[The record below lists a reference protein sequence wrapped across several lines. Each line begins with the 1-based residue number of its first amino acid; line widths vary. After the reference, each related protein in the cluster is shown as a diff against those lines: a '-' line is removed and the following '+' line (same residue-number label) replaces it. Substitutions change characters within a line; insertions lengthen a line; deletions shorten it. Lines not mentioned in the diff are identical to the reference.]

1 MSYKLE
7 FESRVKKDF
16 ANIGRENSVIIMKVL
31 GEFASNFSCEYE
43 QELLKTTKIKALKGG
58 YAGLYRLRIRSFR
71 AIYNKKDNE
80 LIILVLRVVARKD
93 AYRE

>member
-16 ANIGRENSVIIMKVL
+16 ANIGRENSIIIMKIL
-31 GEFASNFSCEYE
+31 SEFAANFSCEYE
-43 QELLKTTKIKALKGG
+43 QEHLKTTKIKALKGS

-71 AIYNKKDNE
+71 AIYKKKDNE
-80 LIILVLRVVARKD
+80 LIILVLRVAARKD